1 MSARAAARFSVGAS
15 TAINWHRRWRET
27 VMLTA
32 GHQGNQRHP
41 KLDTQKEFMFYQLA
55 QRKAIALHKIAG
67 ALAAELPAT

>member
-1 MSARAAARFSVGAS
+1 
-15 TAINWHRRWRET
+15 
-27 VMLTA
+27 MLTA